1 MNRKRPT
8 KAQSQKNSGSKKAQP
23 QKKARSKKGTAKSFG
38 VLRDPKGSVVKIPR
52 VYSKDC
58 ENALV
63 LYQRLHEQWIRAGSP
78 KTGTFADAQVA
89 AWNGVRLKCGFLP
102 KV

>member
-1 MNRKRPT
+1 MNRKRPKKT
-8 KAQSQKNSGSKKAQP
+8 HSQKKVG
-23 QKKARSKKGTAKSFG
+23 SKKGTTKSLG

-52 VYSKDC
+52 TYSKDC

-63 LYQRLHEQWIRAGSP
+63 VYQRAYEQWDRAGSP
-78 KTGTFADAQVA
+78 KTGRFADAQVA
-89 AWNGVRLKCGFLP
+89 AWNGVRLKCGFIP